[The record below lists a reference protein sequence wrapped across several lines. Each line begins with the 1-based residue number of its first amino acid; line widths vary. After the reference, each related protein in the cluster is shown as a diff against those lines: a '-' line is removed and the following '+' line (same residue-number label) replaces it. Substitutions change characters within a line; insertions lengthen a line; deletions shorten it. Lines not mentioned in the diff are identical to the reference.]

1 MDVGLVLKGLAIGFS
16 IAAPVG
22 PISLLCIRR
31 SLAHG
36 RAAGLA
42 SGMGAATADGIY
54 GAVAAFGL
62 TSVSGFLVAQ
72 QQWFGMVGGVLLV
85 GLGMQISL
93 SRPPTEGA
101 GSNRVT
107 LPGAYASTFVLTL
120 SNPVTILM
128 FAAIFA
134 GLGIA
139 AAADVSSAALLTA
152 GVFLGSAVWW
162 VILSAGVGAS
172 KSRFS
177 PRTLVWVNRISGAV
191 IAGFGIAAF
200 VRVLG

>member
-1 MDVGLVLKGLAIGFS
+1 MDLGFLLKGLAIGFS

-62 TSVSGFLVAQ
+62 TSVSGFLVTQ
-72 QQWFGMVGGVLLV
+72 QLWFGMVGGVLLV
-85 GLGMQISL
+85 ALGAQILL

-101 GSNRVT
+101 GSNHVT
-107 LPGAYASTFVLTL
+107 LAGAYASTFVLTL

-139 AAADVSSAALLTA
+139 AAADVGSAALLTA

>member
-1 MDVGLVLKGLAIGFS
+1 LEISFLVKGMVIGLS

-36 RAAGLA
+36 RRAGLA

-62 TSVSGFLVAQ
+62 TSVSGFLVV
-72 QQWFGMVGGVLLV
+72 QQWWFGLIGGVLLV
-85 GLGMQISL
+85 GLGAQIL
-93 SRPPTEGA
+93 FSRPPTEGA
-101 GSNRVT
+101 GSKRVT
-107 LPGAYASTFVLTL
+107 LAGAYASTFVLTL

-139 AAADVSSAALLTA
+139 AAADVGSAALLTA
-152 GVFLGSAVWW
+152 GVFLGSAMWW
-162 VILSAGVGAS
+162 TILSAGVGAS
-172 KSRFS
+172 KSRLS
-177 PRTLVWVNRISGAV
+177 PRALSWVNRAAGAV

-200 VRVLG
+200 ARLL

>member
-1 MDVGLVLKGLAIGFS
+1 MDVVFLLKGLAIGFS

-42 SGMGAATADGIY
+42 SGMGAAAADGIY

-72 QQWFGMVGGVLLV
+72 QQLFGMVGGVLLV
-85 GLGMQISL
+85 GLGAQISL
-93 SRPPTEGA
+93 SLPPAEGA

-107 LPGAYASTFVLTL
+107 LARAYASTFVLTL

-139 AAADVSSAALLTA
+139 AAADVGSAALLTA

-191 IAGFGIAAF
+191 IAGFGIA
-200 VRVLG
+200 